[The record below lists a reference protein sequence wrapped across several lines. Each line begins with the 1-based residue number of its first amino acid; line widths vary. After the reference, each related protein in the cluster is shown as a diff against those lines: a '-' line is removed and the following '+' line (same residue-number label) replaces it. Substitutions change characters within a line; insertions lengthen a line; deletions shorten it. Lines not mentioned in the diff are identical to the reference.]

1 MATMSTDRALPAI
14 QVDPTNKPYFDAA
27 REGKLLI
34 GLCKDT
40 GRHFWYPRGCSPFTL
55 SNNVELVEAK
65 GTGTVY
71 TYTVMRVKEPYCVA
85 YVELDEGVKLFTNIV
100 DCDLDTVRIGQKVR
114 VVFKPTQG
122 DAPPATMF
130 TPA

>member
-1 MATMSTDRALPAI
+1 MATASTRRSLPAI
-14 QVDPTNKPYFDAA
+14 QVDPDNKQYFDAA
-27 REGKLLI
+27 REGRLLI

-40 GRHFWYPRGCSPFTL
+40 GKFFWYPRGCSPFTL

-71 TYTVMRVKEPYCVA
+71 TYTVMRTKEPYCVA
-85 YVELDEGVKLFTNIV
+85 YVELDEGVRVFTNIV
-100 DCDLDTVRIGQKVR
+100 DCDMDALKIGKKVK
-114 VVFKPTQG
+114 VVFKPTTG
-122 DAPPATMF
+122 DSPPATMF